1 MTVHQ
6 HPANV
11 SVLVLTLALAGLLS
25 ACTRDCTDMLG
36 TYPPDAVTM
45 TGLESVEVL
54 YAAWGCPGYD
64 LDAFDVV
71 RVIPV
76 ESELTVEVS
85 LREGSTVDLQVDFES
100 VPVDPGPIEGDNV
113 WTLELPP
120 DSESASI
127 RICSDEDACAIY
139 VAELQH

>member
-1 MTVHQ
+1 MTVDRRT
-6 HPANV
+6 ANV
-11 SVLVLTLALAGLLS
+11 SMLVLTLALAGLLTS
-25 ACTRDCTDMLG
+25 CTRDCTDMLG
-36 TYPPDAVTM
+36 TYPPDAVVM
-45 TGLESVEVL
+45 TGLESVEVP
-54 YAAWGCPGYD
+54 YAAWACLGYD
-64 LDAFDVV
+64 LDAIDSV

-100 VPVDPGPIEGDNV
+100 VPIDPIPIAGDNV

-120 DSESASI
+120 NAESVSI
-127 RICSDEDACAIY
+127 RICSDEGACAMY